1 MSLTECPPDPFPP
14 EPPLPEP
21 PIPEPPFPPSPPGP
35 AEPTNARSTD
45 AAPTT
50 GTQAASHGPRRS
62 SSGFDEVGCVLDLD
76 RLPGRER
83 GGEGCRGLDL
93 AGVDLAA
100 GRERAQRRGDPAA
113 EVGWVPDSV
122 RVLRTETE
130 KTSQEVCRKVLGTR
144 FASFL
149 VPAIGLLSAARSDDV
164 SGTSKKSKL
173 LGTSSRLQLHP
184 REASDL
190 DRT

>member
-1 MSLTECPPDPFPP
+1 MIRKGSDHESHRMPTRSLPAGATAARAANTRTAIPTIATR
-14 EPPLPEP
+14 PPLNQP
-21 PIPEPPFPPSPPGP
+21 
-35 AEPTNARSTD
+35 NARSAD

-62 SSGFDEVGCVLDLD
+62 SSGFD
-76 RLPGRER
+76 
-83 GGEGCRGLDL
+83 
-93 AGVDLAA
+93 
-100 GRERAQRRGDPAA
+100 

-149 VPAIGLLSAARSDDV
+149 VPAIGLLSAARSDAV

-173 LGTSSRLQLHP
+173 LGTSSRLRLRP
-184 REASDL
+184 LEASDL